1 MNASRKR
8 KNTKPKGF
16 WEKLKEQRNEKIA
29 ARNKKSD
36 KKNDILKKAGSSIIS
51 LLLVILPPA
60 ACFYL
65 MECYSHNPFM
75 VVRPWA
81 QFFNIVLFLLV
92 TIVLF
97 LLTGKLKT
105 AHRIVY
111 GVAMIYGIANSYVVR
126 FRTNPIVPWDIF
138 SWKTAASVADNYNFM
153 PDTRM
158 VVVTL
163 VFLVAIALF
172 HFIKVKVTRF
182 VFWKR
187 LIPAALVAVVLSLF
201 AGTLQQESFQNSH
214 RLYNKLF
221 TPVYMTDVDGMA
233 VTFVMNLAYM
243 SIDKPEHYSDSET
256 QAVLDSYGAGGA
268 MSEDT
273 DPAAKDDT
281 QKDEELPNIIVMMN
295 ESFSD
300 LSVLGD
306 FETNEDYMPFIHSLE
321 QGAENTV
328 TGMLNVSVCGG
339 NTANTEFEFLT
350 GNTMAFLPQGSIP
363 YQQYINGDLKAL
375 PDYLKTLGYQT
386 IATHP
391 YNAGGWE
398 RDTVYPMLGFNES
411 VFKDEYVNSQY
422 VRQYIS
428 DESCVDKIIE
438 FYENKETDKPLF
450 VFNVTM
456 QNHGGYQDQY
466 GNFTPDISV
475 KDSTNFSL
483 QQYLSLVKLSD
494 SALESLIS
502 YFKDADEKTVIV
514 FFGDHQPSDAVAST
528 VLAKNGMSWNHLTE
542 EQQKLRYQVPYVV
555 WANYDIDEETGA
567 DTSANY
573 LAAEVLERAG
583 VPLDEYRSY
592 LMHLKTE
599 YPVISA
605 VRTVKADGSE
615 VRASDEKDEMDI
627 YRKLQ
632 YYELFDHGTVN

>member
-243 SIDKPEHYSDSET
+243 SIDKPEHYSDSEA

-411 VFKDEYVNSQY
+411 VFKDEYANPQY

-592 LMHLKTE
+592 LMNLKTE